1 MCWIQRCDLL
11 ARPPSRELPVLAR
24 QRQERI
30 LHEVDRHGGSRV
42 SELVEILGV
51 SDMTVRRDIE
61 ALAEKGLVRKVHG
74 GATSV
79 GGRSADEPGF
89 QVKSEMHP
97 VEKSAIARTAA
108 AMIDPGASIAIS
120 AGTTAYAVAHEL
132 RNVADL
138 TVVTNSPRVAELLHD
153 PSRDD
158 LTVILTGGVRTP
170 SDALAGP
177 VAVAALRT
185 LHVDTLVLGV
195 HGIDERAGLT
205 TPNLVEAETNRAL
218 IAAARRV
225 LVVADHSK
233 WGIVG
238 LSTIATLDQVD
249 VLVTDAAL
257 DPPAPRRVSQLVAQ
271 LVIAPAPPAPAA
283 PAAAPAPA
291 TEPAR
296 QPTPAAQHA
305 APART

>member
-1 MCWIQRCDLL
+1 M
-11 ARPPSRELPVLAR
+11 LAR

-42 SELVEILGV
+42 SELVDILGV

-218 IAAARRV
+218 VASARHV
-225 LVVADHSK
+225 CLLADSSK
-233 WGIVG
+233 WGTIG
-238 LSTIATLDQVD
+238 LSTFADLADVD
-249 VLVTDAAL
+249 LFVTDNAFPERARDAARESVGSL
-257 DPPAPRRVSQLVAQ
+257 EIVEA
-271 LVIAPAPPAPAA
+271 
-283 PAAAPAPA
+283 
-291 TEPAR
+291 
-296 QPTPAAQHA
+296 
-305 APART
+305 

>member
-11 ARPPSRELPVLAR
+11 ARPPSRELSVLAR

-108 AMIDPGASIAIS
+108 
-120 AGTTAYAVAHEL
+120 YAVAHEL

-170 SDALAGP
+170 
-177 VAVAALRT
+177 
-185 LHVDTLVLGV
+185 
-195 HGIDERAGLT
+195 
-205 TPNLVEAETNRAL
+205 
-218 IAAARRV
+218 
-225 LVVADHSK
+225 
-233 WGIVG
+233 
-238 LSTIATLDQVD
+238 
-249 VLVTDAAL
+249 
-257 DPPAPRRVSQLVAQ
+257 
-271 LVIAPAPPAPAA
+271 
-283 PAAAPAPA
+283 
-291 TEPAR
+291 
-296 QPTPAAQHA
+296 
-305 APART
+305 

>member
-1 MCWIQRCDLL
+1 M
-11 ARPPSRELPVLAR
+11 LAR

-249 VLVTDAAL
+249 VLVTDADL
-257 DPPAPRRVSQLVAQ
+257 DPTARRTVSQQVGQ
-271 LVIAPAPPAPAA
+271 LVIAPAPAPTAPAA
-283 PAAAPAPA
+283 PAASSAAA
-291 TEPAR
+291 TEPASR
-296 QPTPAAQHA
+296 QPTAASGHA
-305 APART
+305 APARTSRTS